1 MPPPR
6 GVSVA
11 GPLPEPV
18 EGLFWGPL
26 NGSLPKPVE
35 APFPGRADGSLPK
48 PVEAPLPGRADGS
61 LPKPVEA
68 PFPGRADGSLPKPVE
83 GPPFDDLP
91 VLVSTLIPHSPC
103 PEFRRPG
110 GARHVLPG
118 SVLLFGPPAMRPGAA
133 DSRATRRARTGS
145 SRPHTAVDPANLAV
159 GRRTRAAR
167 DR

>member
-1 MPPPR
+1 MPPRR

-18 EGLFWGPL
+18 EGPL
-26 NGSLPKPVE
+26 DGSRSKPVE
-35 APFPGRADGSLPK
+35 APFPDRVDGSP
-48 PVEAPLPGRADGS
+48 
-61 LPKPVEA
+61 
-68 PFPGRADGSLPKPVE
+68 PKPVE
-83 GPPFDDLP
+83 GPRLAELP
-91 VLVSTLIPHSPC
+91 VEVSTLIPHSPC
-103 PEFRRPG
+103 PEFRQPG

-118 SVLLFGPPAMRPGAA
+118 SVLLFGRPTMRPGAV

-145 SRPHTAVDPANLAV
+145 TRPHTAVGPVNPAV

>member
-11 GPLPEPV
+11 EPLPEPV
-18 EGLFWGPL
+18 EGPVWGPL

-35 APFPGRADGSLPK
+35 APFPGRFDGSLPK
-48 PVEAPLPGRADGS
+48 PG
-61 LPKPVEA
+61 
-68 PFPGRADGSLPKPVE
+68 E
-83 GPPFDDLP
+83 GPRFDDLP

-110 GARHVLPG
+110 GARNVLPC
-118 SVLLFGPPAMRPGAA
+118 SVLLFGRPAMRPGAA

-145 SRPHTAVDPANLAV
+145 ARPHTAVYPANLAV